1 MTRVALILV
10 ILFAGACEEEKDAP
24 EAAQRKI
31 ECRQLEK
38 HIFRITPGPGG
49 ELPARDPARIAE
61 LMEKVPVED
70 IEQCVAAKPEAI
82 TCMLAA
88 PDVATL
94 RACIPAKTE

>member
-1 MTRVALILV
+1 MMRAALILIIV
-10 ILFAGACEEEKDAP
+10 FAGACEDEKDAP
-24 EAAQRKI
+24 EAAQRKA
-31 ECRQLEK
+31 ECRRLEE

-49 ELPARDPARIAE
+49 ELPATDPRRIAE
-61 LMEKVPVED
+61 LMAKVPVED
-70 IEQCVAAKPEAI
+70 IEQCTAAKPAAL

>member
-10 ILFAGACEEEKDAP
+10 IVFAGACEDQKDAP
-24 EAAQRKI
+24 EAAQRKA
-31 ECRQLEK
+31 ECRRLEE

-49 ELPARDPARIAE
+49 ELPASTPARIAE
-61 LMEKVPVED
+61 LMAKVPVED
-70 IEQCVAAKPEAI
+70 LEQCAAAKPEAI
-82 TCMLAA
+82 ACMLAA

>member
-1 MTRVALILV
+1 MTRLALILIV
-10 ILFAGACEEEKDAP
+10 VFAGACEEVKESP
-24 EAAQRKI
+24 EAVQRKAQ
-31 ECRQLEK
+31 CRQLEE

-49 ELPARDPARIAE
+49 ELPASDPASIAR
-61 LMEKVPVED
+61 LMAEVPVED
-70 IEQCVAAKPEAI
+70 IEQCVAARPEAL